1 MAENVH
7 TGGVMQFRHEGG
19 VGKLDDERKALLEQ
33 GYREAEERK
42 KKERK
47 RNRMIWIL
55 LIILICVILIIYF
68 FLRMRGFY

>member
-1 MAENVH
+1 VVENVH

-42 KKERK
+42 KKERRRK
-47 RNRMIWIL
+47 RMVWIVIAVFFLILMIVL
-55 LIILICVILIIYF
+55 SYF
-68 FLRMRGFY
+68 FLR